1 MQPKM
6 KSPAMTGIALTMAV
20 GAVAAYAMH
29 NRGAS
34 SRRRAIKRTANKASR
49 VVGNMVGDVV
59 GNVYGM
65 MR

>member
-1 MQPKM
+1 MNPKM
-6 KSPAMTGIALTMAV
+6 RNPAMTGLALTVAM

-29 NRGAS
+29 NRS
-34 SRRRAIKRTANKASR
+34 TTSRRRAIKRTANKASR